1 MRESH
6 VPYLIAVDGG
16 GTSCRFALQAGA
28 TRHELRLG
36 SANVFSNRAGA
47 LATLIEGLARLVAQ
61 AGLPPDAL
69 ADIPVFAGLAGVI
82 DEVAAKE
89 VAAALPL
96 LRVEVADDRLPA
108 VVGAL
113 GARTGCL
120 IGVGTG
126 SFLGRQDAQGI
137 RLIGGYGWSLG
148 DEASGCWLGMAL
160 LRRCLWALDGLEP
173 AAPLVAAVG
182 DRIGQGTSAIV
193 RFSAQASPADYAAL
207 APLVFQAADAG
218 DPLGRALMRAGAD
231 YLARGLRA
239 LGWQPGEAICAL
251 GGVAG
256 CYAPF
261 LPDDMND
268 ALAEPEG
275 SALEGGLQLAR
286 RLAER
291 NARGVV

>member
-1 MRESH
+1 M
-6 VPYLIAVDGG
+6 
-16 GTSCRFALQAGA
+16 QAGT

-47 LATLIEGLARLVAQ
+47 LRTLTEGLTRLVAQ

-96 LRVEVADDRLPA
+96 RRVEVADDRLPA

-137 RLIGGYGWSLG
+137 RLIGGHGWS
-148 DEASGCWLGMAL
+148 
-160 LRRCLWALDGLEP
+160 
-173 AAPLVAAVG
+173 
-182 DRIGQGTSAIV
+182 
-193 RFSAQASPADYAAL
+193 
-207 APLVFQAADAG
+207 
-218 DPLGRALMRAGAD
+218 
-231 YLARGLRA
+231 
-239 LGWQPGEAICAL
+239 
-251 GGVAG
+251 
-256 CYAPF
+256 
-261 LPDDMND
+261 
-268 ALAEPEG
+268 
-275 SALEGGLQLAR
+275 
-286 RLAER
+286 
-291 NARGVV
+291 